1 MADSMHSA
9 APALDDSSLFLAW
22 DRLRRPVWIFDPA
35 ASKGVYANT
44 SALALWGSDTLEALL
59 ARDFS
64 SLSPAVKARTARL
77 VQVTADGETVS
88 ERWTFYPNGQP
99 VTVKATISTFVLADD
114 RPVLLFEAAPIEVG
128 AAERRAV
135 EALRYAPTLIS
146 LFDQEGGAL
155 FCNPAAF
162 SAYGSETLAYAERFV
177 RPEAVESLRTRALEG
192 HSAFDV
198 CEIRTAQGIRW
209 HHLVLTAVPD
219 PVTGEI
225 GLLLSE
231 QDVTARVEAEQA
243 RAAAEQKA
251 AMAEARQQFL
261 SDMSHE
267 LRTPLNAILGFAEVM
282 AHDALPEQTLKQAG
296 RIHEAGQRLLTLVNE
311 MIIVSDQDV
320 MVPEGQGSV
329 LPPAVTPTAAT
340 PAARDPDG
348 GPAVLYVDDNEN
360 NRTLV
365 ATILATQGIRCETAD
380 DGLQGLTAVE
390 QGDFDLILMDIAM
403 PVMDGVEAS
412 RRIRALPGARGAVPI
427 IAVTA
432 NTLPEQLATY
442 AAVGIDDCLAKPINM
457 VGLLTAVSVWGAGR
471 PDAGSV
477 EGSTGEG
484 ARPA

>member
-1 MADSMHSA
+1 MQPTPP
-9 APALDDSSLFLAW
+9 APDDASLFLAW
-22 DRLRRPVWIFDPA
+22 NRLRRPVWMFDPVA
-35 ASKGVYANT
+35 GRGVYANT
-44 SALALWGSDTLEALL
+44 PALALWGSDTLEALL

-64 SLSPAVKARTARL
+64 NLSPAVQARTNRL
-77 VQVTADGETVS
+77 VQVTASGNTVS
-88 ERWTFYPNGQP
+88 EQWTFYPNGQP
-99 VTVKATISTFVLADD
+99 VTVQATISTVALDD
-114 RPVLLFEAAPIEVG
+114 GRPVLLFEAAPVEVEP
-128 AAERRAV
+128 AERRAV

-146 LFDQEGGAL
+146 LFHQDGGAL

-162 SAYGSETLAYAERFV
+162 TAYGSETLAFADRLV
-177 RPEAVESLRTRALEG
+177 RPDVADALRARALGGDHVSE
-192 HSAFDV
+192 V
-198 CEIRTAQGIRW
+198 CEIRTAHGIRW
-209 HHLVLTAVPD
+209 HHLVLTPVPD
-219 PVTGEI
+219 PVTGET

-231 QDVTARVEAEQA
+231 QDVTDRIEAEQA
-243 RAAAEQKA
+243 RTAAEQKA

-282 AHDALPEQTLKQAG
+282 VHDTLPERTLDQAS
-296 RIHEAGQRLLTLVNE
+296 RIHEAGRRLLTLVNE
-311 MIIVSDQDV
+311 MIIVSDQNV
-320 MVPEGQGSV
+320 IVPEGPATAVPSIAPSV
-329 LPPAVTPTAAT
+329 ADA
-340 PAARDPDG
+340 PAARDPDN

-365 ATILATQGIRCETAD
+365 ATILATQGVRCDTAD

-390 QGDFDLILMDIAM
+390 QGDYALILMDIAM

-412 RRIRALPGARGAVPI
+412 RRIRALPGARGSVPI

-471 PDAGSV
+471 PNATQDSAA
-477 EGSTGEG
+477 TG
-484 ARPA
+484 